1 MNDQAPTPIT
11 DQIANLPLPVI
22 IAVIAGAT
30 FLRFVF
36 KKTDHPFA
44 RGVSDLCD
52 TCAFVL
58 ALAFLIIRPFVAQA
72 FYIPT
77 ESMVNTLLV
86 NDRLVVD
93 RISYRLGKPMR
104 GDIIVFDAPPT
115 ATNGKK
121 LDFIK
126 RCVAIEGDTIEVQPP
141 KIFAGDREIDAIAMT
156 GMDWHRLLRE
166 ILTSQ
171 EGSVKFL
178 ETGVSVDAGA
188 PMSISDFQTHLKTKL
203 QQYTKTN
210 GASLTVT
217 MAQQLIDAGKELK
230 IVPGRTLI
238 NGKLVPETYTREDPD
253 YVLPLLTIGKDE
265 VFMLGD
271 NRNFSH
277 DSHMWGPLETS
288 RIVGKAQAIWF
299 PLNRIQLLRIP

>member
-1 MNDQAPTPIT
+1 MNDQVQTPIT

-30 FLRFVF
+30 FFRFIFRKVDNSF
-36 KKTDHPFA
+36 I
-44 RGVSDLCD
+44 RGICDLCD

-93 RISYRLGKPMR
+93 RISYRLGNPKR

-126 RCVAIEGDTIEVQPP
+126 RCVAIEGDTVEVQPP
-141 KIFAGDREIDAIAMT
+141 KVMAGDREIDAIAMT
-156 GMDWHRLLRE
+156 GMDWHRVLRE
-166 ILTSQ
+166 VLTTQ

-178 ETGVSVDAGA
+178 ESGVSIDAGA
-188 PMSISDFQTHLKTKL
+188 PMSISDFQAHLKDKL
-203 QQYTKTN
+203 QAYAKAN
-210 GASLTVT
+210 GPSLTVT
-217 MAQQLIDAGKELK
+217 MAQQLVDAGKDLT
-230 IVPGRTLI
+230 IIPGRLII
-238 NGKLVPETYTREDPD
+238 NGKPVQEAYTREDPD
-253 YVLPLLTIGKDE
+253 YVLPTLTIGKDE

-277 DSHMWGPLETS
+277 DSHMWGALETK

-299 PLNRIQLLRIP
+299 PLNRLQLLRSP

>member
-1 MNDQAPTPIT
+1 MNDQVPTPIT

-22 IAVIAGAT
+22 VAIVAGAT

-77 ESMVNTLLV
+77 PSMVNTLLV

-93 RISYRLGKPMR
+93 RISYRLDKPKR

-141 KIFAGDREIDAIAMT
+141 KMMAGDREIDAIAMT

-166 ILTSQ
+166 ILTTQ

-178 ETGVSVDAGA
+178 DTGVSVDAGA
-188 PMSISDFQTHLKTKL
+188 PMSIADFQTYLKAKL
-203 QQYTKTN
+203 QEYAKAN
-210 GASLTVT
+210 GPSLTVS
-217 MAQQLIDAGKELK
+217 MAQQLVDAGKDLT
-230 IVPGRTLI
+230 IIPGRTLI
-238 NGKLVPETYTREDPD
+238 NGKVAPETYTREDPD
-253 YVLPLLTIGKDE
+253 YVLPMLTIGKDE

-277 DSHMWGPLETS
+277 DSHMWGALETK

-299 PLNRIQLLRIP
+299 PLNRIQLLRTP

>member
-11 DQIANLPLPVI
+11 DQIANLPLTVI
-22 IAVIAGAT
+22 VAVIAGAT
-30 FLRFVF
+30 FLRLIFRKV
-36 KKTDHPFA
+36 DHPVV
-44 RGVSDLCD
+44 RGFTDLCD

-93 RISYRLGKPMR
+93 RISYRLGKPQR
-104 GDIIVFDAPPT
+104 GDIIVFDAPPA

-126 RCVAIEGDTIEVQPP
+126 RCVAVEGDTIEVQPP
-141 KIFAGDREIDAIAMT
+141 KVMAGDREIDAIAMT

-178 ETGVSVDAGA
+178 ESGVSIDAGS
-188 PMSISDFQTHLKTKL
+188 PMSVTDFQQHLKSKL
-203 QQYTKTN
+203 QDYVRTN
-210 GASLTVT
+210 GSSLSVT
-217 MAQQLIDAGKELK
+217 MAQQLVDAGKDLK
-230 IVPGRTLI
+230 IIPGHTLI
-238 NGKLVPETYTREDPD
+238 NGQVASEPYTREDPD
-253 YVLPLLTIGKDE
+253 YVLPMLTIGKDE

-277 DSHMWGPLETS
+277 DSHMWGALETK

-299 PLNRIQLLRIP
+299 PINRVQLLRKP

>member
-11 DQIANLPLPVI
+11 DQIANLPLPI
-22 IAVIAGAT
+22 IISVIAGAT
-30 FLRFVF
+30 FIRFLFRKV
-36 KKTDHPFA
+36 DHPA
-44 RGVSDLCD
+44 VRGFTDLCD

-77 ESMVNTLLV
+77 ESMINTLLV

-93 RISYRLGKPMR
+93 RISYRLGKPKR
-104 GDIIVFDAPPT
+104 GDIIVFDAPPA
-115 ATNGKK
+115 ATSGKK

-126 RCVAIEGDTIEVQPP
+126 RCVAIEGDTIEVQPL
-141 KIFAGDREIDAIAMT
+141 KITAGGREIDAIAMT

-166 ILTSQ
+166 ILTTQ
-171 EGSVKFL
+171 EGSIKFL
-178 ETGVSVDAGA
+178 DTGVSINAGA
-188 PMSISDFQTHLKTKL
+188 PMSIPDFQSHLKAKL
-203 QQYTKTN
+203 QEYSKAN
-210 GASLTVT
+210 GPSISVS
-217 MAQQLIDAGKELK
+217 MAQQLVDAGKDLK
-230 IVPGRTLI
+230 IVPGRTII
-238 NGKLVPETYTREDPD
+238 NGKITTETYTREDPD
-253 YVLPLLTIGKDE
+253 YVLPTLTIGKDE

-277 DSHMWGPLETS
+277 DSHMWGALDTR

-299 PLNRIQLLRIP
+299 PLNRIQLLRNP

>member
-11 DQIANLPLPVI
+11 DQIANLPLPI
-22 IAVIAGAT
+22 IVAIIAGAT

-36 KKTDHPFA
+36 RKTDHPVI
-44 RGVSDLCD
+44 RGFTDLCD
-52 TCAFVL
+52 TAAFVL

-93 RISYRLGKPMR
+93 RISYRLGKPQR

-126 RCVAIEGDTIEVQPP
+126 RCVAVEGDTIEVQPP
-141 KIFAGDREIDAIAMT
+141 KIMAGDREIDAIAMT

-166 ILTSQ
+166 ILTTQ
-171 EGSVKFL
+171 EGSIKFL
-178 ETGVSVDAGA
+178 ETGVSIDAGA
-188 PMSISDFQTHLKTKL
+188 PMSTADFQSHLKAKL
-203 QQYTKTN
+203 QEYVKSN
-210 GASLTVT
+210 GPSLPVT
-217 MAQQLIDAGKELK
+217 MAQQLVDAGKDLK
-230 IVPGRTLI
+230 IIPGRTLI
-238 NGKLVPETYTREDPD
+238 NGKVTSEAYTREDPD
-253 YVLPLLTIGKDE
+253 YVLPTLTIGKDE

-277 DSHMWGPLETS
+277 DSHMWGALDTK

-299 PLNRIQLLRIP
+299 PLNRLQLLKSQ

>member
-30 FLRFVF
+30 FCRFVF

-44 RGVSDLCD
+44 RGVCDLCD

-115 ATNGKK
+115 ATSGKK

-178 ETGVSVDAGA
+178 ETGVSIDAGA
-188 PMSISDFQTHLKTKL
+188 PVSIGDFQTLLKTKL
-203 QQYTKTN
+203 QDYVKAN
-210 GASLTVT
+210 GSSLTVT

-230 IVPGRTLI
+230 IIPGRTLI
-238 NGKLVPETYTREDPD
+238 NGKLAAETYTREDPD

-277 DSHMWGPLETS
+277 DSHMWGALETS

>member
-1 MNDQAPTPIT
+1 PIT

-22 IAVIAGAT
+22 VAIVAGAT

-77 ESMVNTLLV
+77 PSMVNTLLV

-93 RISYRLGKPMR
+93 RISYRLDKPKR

-141 KIFAGDREIDAIAMT
+141 KMMAGDREIDAIAMT

-166 ILTSQ
+166 ILTTQ

-178 ETGVSVDAGA
+178 DTGVSVDAGA
-188 PMSISDFQTHLKTKL
+188 PMSIADFQTHLKAKL
-203 QQYTKTN
+203 QEYAKAN
-210 GASLTVT
+210 GPSLTVS
-217 MAQQLIDAGKELK
+217 MAQQLVDAGKDLT
-230 IVPGRTLI
+230 IIPGRTLI
-238 NGKLVPETYTREDPD
+238 NGKVAPETYTREDPD
-253 YVLPLLTIGKDE
+253 YVLPMLTIGKDE

-277 DSHMWGPLETS
+277 DSHMWGALETK

-299 PLNRIQLLRIP
+299 PLNRIQLLRTP

>member
-11 DQIANLPLPVI
+11 DQIANLPLPII

-36 KKTDHPFA
+36 RKVDNPA
-44 RGVSDLCD
+44 VRGISDLCD

-93 RISYRLGKPMR
+93 RISYRLGNPKR

-126 RCVAIEGDTIEVQPP
+126 RCVAIEGDTVEVQPP
-141 KIFAGDREIDAIAMT
+141 KIMAGDREIDAIAMT
-156 GMDWHRLLRE
+156 GMDWHRVLRE

-178 ETGVSVDAGA
+178 ETGVSIDAGA
-188 PMSISDFQTHLKTKL
+188 PMSIADFQTHLKAKI
-203 QQYTKTN
+203 QEYAKVN
-210 GASLTVT
+210 GPSLTVS
-217 MAQQLIDAGKELK
+217 MAQQLVDAGKDLT
-230 IVPGRTLI
+230 IIPGRTLI
-238 NGKLVPETYTREDPD
+238 NGKVAPEIYTREDPD
-253 YVLPLLTIGKDE
+253 YVLPMLTIGKDE

-277 DSHMWGPLETS
+277 DSHMWGALETK

-299 PLNRIQLLRIP
+299 PLNRIQLLRTP

>member
-11 DQIANLPLPVI
+11 DQIANLPLPII

-30 FLRFVF
+30 FLRIVF
-36 KKTDHPFA
+36 RKVDHPA
-44 RGVSDLCD
+44 VRGFSDLCD

-93 RISYRLGKPMR
+93 RISYRLGNPKR

-126 RCVAIEGDTIEVQPP
+126 RCVAIEGDTVEVQPP
-141 KIFAGDREIDAIAMT
+141 KIMAGDREIDAIAMT

-178 ETGVSVDAGA
+178 ETGVSIDAGA
-188 PMSISDFQTHLKTKL
+188 PMSLSDFQSHLKAKL
-203 QQYTKTN
+203 QEYAKAN
-210 GASLTVT
+210 GPSLTVS
-217 MAQQLIDAGKELK
+217 MAQQLVDAGKDLK
-230 IVPGRTLI
+230 IIPGRTLI
-238 NGKLVPETYTREDPD
+238 NGKVAPETYTREDPD
-253 YVLPLLTIGKDE
+253 YALPVLTIGKDE

-277 DSHMWGPLETS
+277 DSHMWGALETK

-299 PLNRIQLLRIP
+299 PLNRIQLLRTP

>member
-11 DQIANLPLPVI
+11 DQIANLPLPII

-30 FLRFVF
+30 FLRFIFRKV
-36 KKTDHPFA
+36 DQPFV
-44 RGVSDLCD
+44 RGLCDLCD

-93 RISYRLGKPMR
+93 RISYRLGNPKR
-104 GDIIVFDAPPT
+104 GDIIVFDAPPS
-115 ATNGKK
+115 ATSGKK

-141 KIFAGDREIDAIAMT
+141 KVMAGDREIDAIAMT

-166 ILTSQ
+166 ILTTQ

-188 PMSISDFQTHLKTKL
+188 PMSITDFQSHLKSKL
-203 QQYTKTN
+203 QEYTKAN
-210 GASLTVT
+210 GPSLSVT
-217 MAQQLIDAGKELK
+217 MAQQLIDAGSALK
-230 IVPGRTLI
+230 IVPGRTI
-238 NGKLVPETYTREDPD
+238 VNGKVASEPFTREDPD
-253 YVLPLLTIGKDE
+253 YVLPTLTIGQKQ

-277 DSHMWGPLETS
+277 DSHMWGALDTN

-299 PLNRIQLLRIP
+299 PLNRVQLLRLP

>member
-1 MNDQAPTPIT
+1 MNDQVPTPIT
-11 DQIANLPLPVI
+11 DQIANLPLPI
-22 IAVIAGAT
+22 IVAIVAGAT

-77 ESMVNTLLV
+77 PSMVNTLLV

-93 RISYRLGKPMR
+93 RISYRLDKPKR

-141 KIFAGDREIDAIAMT
+141 KMMAGDREIDAIAMT

-166 ILTSQ
+166 ILTTQ

-178 ETGVSVDAGA
+178 DTGVSVDAGA
-188 PMSISDFQTHLKTKL
+188 PMSIADFQTHLKAKL
-203 QQYTKTN
+203 QEYAKAN
-210 GASLTVT
+210 GPSLTVS
-217 MAQQLIDAGKELK
+217 MAQQLVDAGKDLT
-230 IVPGRTLI
+230 IIPGRTLI
-238 NGKLVPETYTREDPD
+238 NGKVAPETYTREDPD
-253 YVLPLLTIGKDE
+253 YVLPMLTIGKDE

-277 DSHMWGPLETS
+277 DSHMWGALETK

-299 PLNRIQLLRIP
+299 PLNRIQLLRTP

>member
-1 MNDQAPTPIT
+1 MNDQVQTPIT

-30 FLRFVF
+30 FFRFIFRKVDNSF
-36 KKTDHPFA
+36 I
-44 RGVSDLCD
+44 RGICDLCD

-93 RISYRLGKPMR
+93 RISYRLGNPKR

-126 RCVAIEGDTIEVQPP
+126 RCVAIEGDTVEVQPP
-141 KIFAGDREIDAIAMT
+141 KVMAGDREIDAIAMT
-156 GMDWHRLLRE
+156 GMDWHRVLRE
-166 ILTSQ
+166 VLTTQ

-178 ETGVSVDAGA
+178 ESGVSIDAGA
-188 PMSISDFQTHLKTKL
+188 PMSIADFQAHLKDKL
-203 QQYTKTN
+203 QAYAKAN
-210 GASLTVT
+210 GPSLTVT
-217 MAQQLIDAGKELK
+217 MAQQLIDAGKDLT
-230 IVPGRTLI
+230 IIPGRLI
-238 NGKLVPETYTREDPD
+238 LNGKPVQEAYTREDPD
-253 YVLPLLTIGKDE
+253 YVLPTLTIGKDE

-277 DSHMWGPLETS
+277 DSHMWGALETK

-299 PLNRIQLLRIP
+299 PLNRLQLLRRP

>member
-1 MNDQAPTPIT
+1 MNDQVPTPIT
-11 DQIANLPLPVI
+11 DQIANLPLPI
-22 IAVIAGAT
+22 IVAIVAGAT

-77 ESMVNTLLV
+77 PSMVNTLLV

-93 RISYRLGKPMR
+93 RISYRLDKPKR
-104 GDIIVFDAPPT
+104 GDIIVFDAPPS

-141 KIFAGDREIDAIAMT
+141 KMMAGDREIDAIAMT

-166 ILTSQ
+166 ILTTQ

-178 ETGVSVDAGA
+178 DTGVSVDAGA
-188 PMSISDFQTHLKTKL
+188 PMSIADFQTHLKAKL
-203 QQYTKTN
+203 QEYAKAN
-210 GASLTVT
+210 GPSLTVS
-217 MAQQLIDAGKELK
+217 MAQQLVDAGKDLT
-230 IVPGRTLI
+230 IIPGRTLI
-238 NGKLVPETYTREDPD
+238 NGKVAPETYTREDPD
-253 YVLPLLTIGKDE
+253 YVLPMLTIGKDE

-277 DSHMWGPLETS
+277 DSHMWGALETK

-299 PLNRIQLLRIP
+299 PLNRIQLLRTP